1 MSLYSFTSIRYG
13 GHEVSVLL
21 KEVNLFQGMINYLS
35 REGGGGGGGGDNL
48 FWNTGDKIIIK
59 IIGG

>member
-35 REGGGGGGGGDNL
+35 WGDNL
-48 FWNTGDKIIIK
+48 FRNTGDKIIIK
-59 IIGG
+59 ILEG